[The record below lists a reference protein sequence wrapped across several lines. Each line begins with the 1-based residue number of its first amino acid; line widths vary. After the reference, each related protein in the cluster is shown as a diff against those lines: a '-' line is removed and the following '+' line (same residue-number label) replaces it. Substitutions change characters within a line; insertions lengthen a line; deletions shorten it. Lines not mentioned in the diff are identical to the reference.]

1 MDVRTQLSPV
11 SNMHANDCKTP
22 PKKLFTFHGLL
33 GQSHTNN
40 YQTPPA
46 RITKLKNPF
55 EQVLREHLGTN
66 FISPTL
72 FTKKTPVKKEF
83 SWTIDELSM
92 LQPAEIDENSSHQ
105 FESPEHDEVTQSRID
120 SYFSMQ
126 QILPSPMLPCE
137 GVPLIKPDR
146 EVFSPTSTT
155 TSSLPAHP
163 VQITSSSAQ
172 TVLTLPPVLPEE
184 VERVLKPY
192 FSFTQDQQNVGYDV
206 RQDSEFYKNYSMILN
221 HHHMKKVMMNQ
232 QRSLVRRFEDFQS
245 HDCTICIA
253 RCINARSALRGIMTR
268 LIFVHCRQC
277 TTAVRVK
284 DETDKNETEKNSSQ
298 VMSID
303 GSFVV
308 PDCSAV
314 EKHNSSQLDSSHH
327 SSDALGTSTMN
338 WDIEYKDM
346 FSPLA
351 QSNAATEAMEMSRLN
366 TPKQRPVLSQRK
378 KLSDSFGNDA
388 QVDEDDE
395 DYMAMS
401 QQSIKTDEHNES
413 GYHSAPSFLQAN
425 QTNAPVTTSTINS
438 TMAEATSLWA
448 SVDVVSSTPTKRK
461 QCSL

>member
-1 MDVRTQLSPV
+1 MR
-11 SNMHANDCKTP
+11 
-22 PKKLFTFHGLL
+22 
-33 GQSHTNN
+33 
-40 YQTPPA
+40 
-46 RITKLKNPF
+46 TKLDIHSLF
-55 EQVLREHLGTN
+55 V
-66 FISPTL
+66 SPTL

-206 RQDSEFYKNYSMILN
+206 RQDSEFYKKLFDDSQSPP
-221 HHHMKKVMMNQ
+221 HEESDDEPTEKF
-232 QRSLVRRFEDFQS
+232 SSPVRRLSESRLHYMHSTLYQR
-245 HDCTICIA
+245 TIGTPGNYDA
-253 RCINARSALRGIMTR
+253 INLCPLSPI
-268 LIFVHCRQC
+268 C

-314 EKHNSSQLDSSHH
+314 EKHNSSQL
-327 SSDALGTSTMN
+327 G
-338 WDIEYKDM
+338 E
-346 FSPLA
+346 
-351 QSNAATEAMEMSRLN
+351 
-366 TPKQRPVLSQRK
+366 
-378 KLSDSFGNDA
+378 
-388 QVDEDDE
+388 
-395 DYMAMS
+395 
-401 QQSIKTDEHNES
+401 
-413 GYHSAPSFLQAN
+413 
-425 QTNAPVTTSTINS
+425 
-438 TMAEATSLWA
+438 
-448 SVDVVSSTPTKRK
+448 
-461 QCSL
+461 